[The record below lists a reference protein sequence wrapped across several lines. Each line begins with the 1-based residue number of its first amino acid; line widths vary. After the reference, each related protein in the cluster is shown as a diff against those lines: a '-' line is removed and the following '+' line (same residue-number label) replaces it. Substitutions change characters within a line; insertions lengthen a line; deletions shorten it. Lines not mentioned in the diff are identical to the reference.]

1 MQQVISI
8 IAILLCA
15 SVSMGGMSAPRKLV
29 TAGGG
34 GGAAYTDNFN
44 RADEEP
50 ITSPWAT
57 STGWDALKVHNNKM
71 FAAVDNHCAAYY
83 NATFSNNQYSQIVSA
98 EHYGG
103 VEHGPMVR
111 ISASARTSYYFLRND
126 DASVQLR
133 KWVAGTYELIGTCSG
148 TPSFTGGAIMRL
160 EANGTS
166 ITAKVGGTTI
176 CTATDSA
183 VSAGYPGVWISALNK
198 DVDDWAGGDL

>member
-1 MQQVISI
+1 MRCFLPVLFILFW
-8 IAILLCA
+8 IATA
-15 SVSMGGMSAPRKLV
+15 WGGMQSPRKLV
-29 TAGGG
+29 VAAS

-44 RADEEP
+44 RADTNP
-50 ITSPWAT
+50 IGSPWAT
-57 STGWDALKVHNNKM
+57 STGWDALKVLSNAL

-83 NATFSNNQYSQIVSA
+83 NATFNANQYSQVVSPQT
-98 EHYGG
+98 YGG

-111 ISASARTSYYFLRND
+111 MSSTARTSYYFLRNG

-183 VSAGYPGVWISALNK
+183 VSSGYPGVWISALNFG
-198 DVDDWAGGDL
+198 VDDWAGGDL